1 MGDRVHHQGRDK
13 KMAKSRVELKV
24 EGMSCDACVRSIER
38 KLSKVAGVASARV
51 NLDTGS
57 AVVEY
62 DDSRAQADQLIG
74 AVEQIGYHAIRT

>member
-1 MGDRVHHQGRDK
+1 MS
-13 KMAKSRVELKV
+13 KSTVELKV
-24 EGMSCDACVRSIER
+24 EGMSCAACVRSIEK

-51 NLDTGS
+51 NLGTGR

-74 AVEQIGYHAIRT
+74 VVEQIGYHATRT

>member
-1 MGDRVHHQGRDK
+1 
-13 KMAKSRVELKV
+13 MAKSTVELTV

-51 NLDTGS
+51 SLVTGK

-62 DDSRAQADQLIG
+62 DDSRAQTDQLIG